1 MLHTLYLIR
10 HGESTAN
17 VGGPAVPDKQV
28 VLTER
33 GHEQAQGL
41 AERLSHVHTS
51 AVYTSELQRTQQTA
65 APLCEQ
71 WELLPQVLPCLNEL
85 CQLEFAHIA
94 NVSVDER
101 RRMAQA
107 YWALGDVHHRDGPT
121 ADSFAMFAARVD
133 DFLGMAATLP
143 NHSLLFTH
151 GIWIGMLAWKL
162 LGFEVKTGP
171 DMQQFRQFQTAMNM
185 KNTVVYRLQIDSN
198 TGLKQLSYHC

>member
-17 VGGPAVPDKQV
+17 VGGPAVPGKQV
-28 VLTER
+28 GLTER
-33 GHEQAQGL
+33 GLEQAL
-41 AERLSHVHTS
+41 SLTERLSHVLAS
-51 AVYTSELQRTQQTA
+51 AIYTSELKRTQQTA
-65 APLCEQ
+65 VLLCEQ
-71 WELLPQVLPCLNEL
+71 WKLLPQVLPCLNEL
-85 CQLEFAHIA
+85 CNLEFAHIA

-107 YWALGDVHHRDGPT
+107 YWALGDVHHQDGPT

-133 DFLGMAATLP
+133 EFLGMASTLP
-143 NHSLLFTH
+143 NDSLLFTH
-151 GIWIGMLAWKL
+151 GIWLGMLAWKL
-162 LGFEVKTGP
+162 LGVDVKTRP

-198 TGLKQLSYHC
+198 TGMKQLTYHC

>member
-41 AERLSHVHTS
+41 SQRLSHVHSS

-71 WELLPQVLPCLNEL
+71 WELLPQVLCTG
-85 CQLEFAHIA
+85 QA
-94 NVSVDER
+94 
-101 RRMAQA
+101 AQ
-107 YWALGDVHHRDGPT
+107 DT
-121 ADSFAMFAARVD
+121 F
-133 DFLGMAATLP
+133 
-143 NHSLLFTH
+143 
-151 GIWIGMLAWKL
+151 I
-162 LGFEVKTGP
+162 
-171 DMQQFRQFQTAMNM
+171 
-185 KNTVVYRLQIDSN
+185 
-198 TGLKQLSYHC
+198 

>member
-1 MLHTLYLIR
+1 MIHTLYLIR

-28 VLTER
+28 GLTER
-33 GHEQAQGL
+33 GLEQAL
-41 AERLSHVHTS
+41 SLTERLSHVHASTI
-51 AVYTSELQRTQQTA
+51 YTSELQRTQQTA

-85 CQLEFAHIA
+85 CNLEFAHIE
-94 NVSVDER
+94 NVSV
-101 RRMAQA
+101 
-107 YWALGDVHHRDGPT
+107 

-133 DFLGMAATLP
+133 DFLGLADTLP

-162 LGFEVKTGP
+162 LGFEVKTGQ

-198 TGLKQLSYHC
+198 TGLKQLSYHCGDCL

>member
-10 HGESTAN
+10 HGESMAN
-17 VGGPAVPDKQV
+17 VGGPVMPDKQV
-28 VLTER
+28 GLTER
-33 GHEQAQGL
+33 GLEQAL
-41 AERLSHVHTS
+41 SLTERLSHVHASTI
-51 AVYTSELQRTQQTA
+51 YTSELQRTQQTA

-85 CQLEFAHIA
+85 CNLEFARIA

-133 DFLGMAATLP
+133 DFLGLADTLP

-162 LGFEVKTGP
+162 LGFEVKTGQ

>member
-41 AERLSHVHTS
+41 AQRLSHVHSS

-85 CQLEFAHIA
+85 CYLGCPYCQRECGRAAAHDA
-94 NVSVDER
+94 
-101 RRMAQA
+101 
-107 YWALGDVHHRDGPT
+107 
-121 ADSFAMFAARVD
+121 
-133 DFLGMAATLP
+133 
-143 NHSLLFTH
+143 SLLDAGRCTPPR
-151 GIWIGMLAWKL
+151 WA
-162 LGFEVKTGP
+162 
-171 DMQQFRQFQTAMNM
+171 
-185 KNTVVYRLQIDSN
+185 
-198 TGLKQLSYHC
+198 